1 MSYKNFIIGISLVS
15 ILLILLIICYRTYI
29 YNQCKYDMKC
39 LKDKLIFNINNLN
52 NNLNNLN
59 NYTYTKQI
67 DTKEADTIEGFFGGL
82 SNFFSGSSPSD
93 LPVSPGSLPTE
104 NLNLLEKKINDKTII
119 SNKFP
124 PELNGN
130 IDDFKDSNNND
141 LLKVTNKGMIKP
153 NVENKNPV
161 AVFNKP
167 KIIDNSTIKKKDPVI
182 LTKPVEDLSIKK
194 LLGKCQFYNDK
205 CPEDHHELG
214 NFSIQGISNGISLTC
229 GNIQNTKP
237 AKAIAQ
243 IKNNMVYEIHITDP
257 GSGFNPIL
265 PPKISI
271 EGGKGT
277 GATAEGIVDDNG
289 LLKIIK
295 ITSPGY
301 NYSDTPNVLIDPP
314 YMNGSCHLCCKD

>member
-1 MSYKNFIIGISLVS
+1 MSYNFFIIGIVLIS
-15 ILLILLIICYRTYI
+15 ILLIILIICYRTYV

-39 LKDKLIFNINNLN
+39 LKNKLVTK
-52 NNLNNLN
+52 LNNLN
-59 NYTYTKQI
+59 QNLKNYINISTDSSTEIEI
-67 DTKEADTIEGFFGGL
+67 DKVEGFFGGFG
-82 SNFFSGSSPSD
+82 NFFSGSTPTD

-104 NLNLLEKKINDKTII
+104 NLNILEKKINDKMII

-124 PELNGN
+124 PDLNGN
-130 IDDFKDSNNND
+130 IDDFKDLDNRD
-141 LLKVTNKGMIKP
+141 LLKITNKGVKP
-153 NVENKNPV
+153 NIEN
-161 AVFNKP
+161 
-167 KIIDNSTIKKKDPVI
+167 KDPVAI
-182 LTKPVEDLSIKK
+182 FDKPIIKNDLPIKKIDSINISKPVEDLSIKK

-205 CPEDHHELG
+205 CPIDHHELG
-214 NFSIQGISNGISLTC
+214 NFSIQGVSNGISLMC
-229 GNIQNTKP
+229 GNVENTKP

-265 PPKISI
+265 PPKITI

-277 GATAEGIVDDNG
+277 GAIAEGIVDDNG

-295 ITSPGY
+295 ILSPGY
-301 NYSDTPNVLIDPP
+301 NYSDTPNILIDPP